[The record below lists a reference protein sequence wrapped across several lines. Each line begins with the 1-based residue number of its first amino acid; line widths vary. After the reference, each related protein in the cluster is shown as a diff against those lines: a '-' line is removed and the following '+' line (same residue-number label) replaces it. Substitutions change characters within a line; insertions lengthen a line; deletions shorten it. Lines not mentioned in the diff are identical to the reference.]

1 MIASGQG
8 WQVMSL
14 KLYQLKVFF
23 ISVTAMTAY
32 ETLEEL
38 FFFNI
43 SRWQSHVIT
52 IMVFSCGVML
62 VSYFFHKKAK
72 PLWLAST
79 VFDTLDDAVM
89 ITDQD
94 NRIIAF
100 NPAFTKITG
109 DSPNEV
115 LGKNP
120 KILSGS
126 KHKPEF
132 YKELWNTLST
142 GDKDGEIWNRRKD
155 GEIFIQWFS
164 IKQVCDESGSFSHN
178 VWFFSD
184 LSEHKASSERIL
196 QLAHHDILTNLPNR
210 ILFTD
215 RFHQVIAKAK
225 RESSRFALLYLNLDK
240 FNQINDKF
248 SLDIGDLL
256 LQKVSILMLDCVRRD
271 SDTLARIGG
280 DEFLVLL
287 ADIEHAKN
295 AMVVA
300 DNIRHAL
307 NQTFEVAGHS
317 LHISSSIGIVVFPE
331 HGSNEKQLLKNVYIA
346 MDTAKRKGGNNA
358 QLCQTII

>member
-1 MIASGQG
+1 
-8 WQVMSL
+8 
-14 KLYQLKVFF
+14 
-23 ISVTAMTAY
+23 MTAY
-32 ETLEEL
+32 EALGEQY
-38 FFFNI
+38 FFNI

-52 IMVFSCGVML
+52 ILVVSCGVVL
-62 VSYFFHKKAK
+62 ISYFFYKKAK

-109 DSPNEV
+109 DSPHEV
-115 LGKNP
+115 LGKSP

-132 YKELWNTLST
+132 YKELWNTLNT
-142 GDKDGEIWNRRKD
+142 GEEGGEIWNRRKD
-155 GEIFIQWFS
+155 GEIFVQWFS
-164 IKQVCDESGSFSHN
+164 IKQVCDESGRFSHH
-178 VWFFSD
+178 VWVFSD
-184 LSEHKASSERIL
+184 LSEHKASSERIV
-196 QLAHHDILTNLPNR
+196 QLAHHDILTGLPNR

-225 RESSRFALLYLNLDK
+225 RESNRLAVLYLNLDK
-240 FNQINDKF
+240 FMSINDKF
-248 SLDIGDLL
+248 GPDIGDLL
-256 LQKVSILMLDCVRRD
+256 LKEVSIRLLDCVRRD

-280 DEFLVLL
+280 DEFIVLL
-287 ADIEHAKN
+287 ADIEQAKN

-300 DNIRHAL
+300 ENIRHTL
-307 NQTFEVAGHS
+307 HQTFELAGHS
-317 LHISSSIGIVVFPE
+317 LHISSSIGIAVFPE

-346 MDTAKRKGGNNA
+346 MDAAKRKGGNNA
-358 QLCQTII
+358 QLCQTVSGLNG